1 VISDVK
7 RVDFGLILKDFKE
20 ILHMGSRVAG
30 PSVEKARIL
39 PYRTGYKG
47 ENVQGIGLQW
57 VWGGVI
63 ACLKARCPCVA
74 SV

>member
-7 RVDFGLILKDFKE
+7 RVDLGLILKDFKE

-39 PYRTGYKG
+39 PYSSGDDG
-47 ENVQGIGLQW
+47 EMVQGIGCSGFW
-57 VWGGVI
+57 E
-63 ACLKARCPCVA
+63 R
-74 SV
+74 